1 MDIIFKNK
9 DHEKNYQFILEKMKG
24 KLITE
29 PKQALAYLFALD
41 ENCFEHLLDLYDFY
55 ENEFILSGLWKLH
68 NKGQKTARLAFN
80 LWNGWCSEGEKYVGE
95 DLQEDYLPSI
105 YYSPCN
111 IFNCENGIYYFE
123 AIKLRYPKYYNKE
136 QEH

>member
-9 DHEKNYQFILEKMKG
+9 DHETNYHFILEKMKG

-29 PKQALAYLFALD
+29 QKQALAYLFSLD
-41 ENCFEHLLDLYDFY
+41 ENCFEHLLDLFDFC
-55 ENEFILSGLWKLH
+55 ENEIIFEGIYKIHGKSE
-68 NKGQKTARLAFN
+68 KTVRLAFN
-80 LWNGWCSEGEKYVGE
+80 LWNGWCSDGEKYVSD
-95 DLQEDYLPSI
+95 DLFEDYLPSI

-123 AIKLRYPKYYNKE
+123 AVKLRFPKYY
-136 QEH
+136 QL

>member
-9 DHEKNYQFILEKMKG
+9 DHETNYHFILEKMKG

-29 PKQALAYLFALD
+29 QKQALAYLFSLD
-41 ENCFEHLLDLYDFY
+41 ENCFEHLLDLFDFC
-55 ENEFILSGLWKLH
+55 ENEIIFEGIYKIHGKSE
-68 NKGQKTARLAFN
+68 KTVRLAFN
-80 LWNGWCSEGEKYVGE
+80 LCNGWCSDGEKYVSD
-95 DLQEDYLPSI
+95 DLFEDYLPSI

-123 AIKLRYPKYYNKE
+123 AIKLRFPKYYKL
-136 QEH
+136 

>member
-9 DHEKNYQFILEKMKG
+9 DHETNYHFILAKMKG

-29 PKQALAYLFALD
+29 QEKSLAYLFALD
-41 ENCFEHLLDLYDFY
+41 GNCFEHLLDLFDFC
-55 ENEFILSGLWKLH
+55 ENEIIFEGIYKIHGKSE
-68 NKGQKTARLAFN
+68 KTVRLAFN
-80 LWNGWCSEGEKYVGE
+80 LWNGWCSDGEKYVSD
-95 DLQEDYLPSI
+95 DLFEDYLPSI

-123 AIKLRYPKYYNKE
+123 AIKLRFPKYYKL
-136 QEH
+136 